1 MSLSS
6 KINQITLVVKN
17 VIQQSV
23 EILLQKNVVI
33 ENPDKVKLTD
43 IPGYISTIIVSN
55 DEFPFRFNFYID
67 AIKNL
72 ATPQTGKESSGLNTF
87 ASFRLANIP
96 LISFN
101 NQPDISITASGLSYG
116 IPYQTINTSV
126 NTDITIINPL
136 TFNFS
141 NPITSIV
148 YTDQGE

>member
-33 ENPDKVKLTD
+33 EDPNSIKLTD
-43 IPGYISTIIVSN
+43 IPRYIGTIIVSN

-72 ATPQTGKESSGLNTF
+72 ATPQTGKESSNLNTF
-87 ASFRLANIP
+87 AAFRLANIP
-96 LISFN
+96 FVSFD
-101 NQPDISITASGLSYG
+101 NQPDISVTASGLSYG
-116 IPYQTINTSV
+116 IPLRNINTSV
-126 NTDITIINPL
+126 NTDITFMNPL